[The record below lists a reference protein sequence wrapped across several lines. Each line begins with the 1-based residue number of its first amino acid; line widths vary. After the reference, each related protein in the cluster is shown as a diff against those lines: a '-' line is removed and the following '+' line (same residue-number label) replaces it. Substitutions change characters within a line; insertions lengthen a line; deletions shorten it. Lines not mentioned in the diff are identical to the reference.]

1 MLLRWLYASSGADVV
16 LAMEM
21 CIEIRPLKH
30 LESTLQRTFMF
41 KFFLHTFQAS
51 SSLVQYVLQSTVL
64 AEIRWFAVRKP
75 CPLFNLSISHSCVI
89 LLLWLQQ
96 IIINNYTAN
105 IIKLVLWLPNLCI
118 LHLVSYHQTSIKLC
132 TYYFQASR

>member
-1 MLLRWLYASSGADVV
+1 MTI
-16 LAMEM
+16 
-21 CIEIRPLKH
+21 CIIWCWCGFGNGNVYRNKTTKAFREYFAENIYV
-30 LESTLQRTFMF
+30 QV
-41 KFFLHTFQAS
+41 FLHTFQAS